1 MDSQTMETF
10 RRKLLSRGES
20 VLQRRR
26 RLLAAQHSLLE
37 NREADWEDLAA
48 KHAAAANSIEYL
60 AEPDKLVVTRIEA
73 SLDRIARGT
82 FGDCVTCHGA
92 IETER
97 LRAIPEV
104 ERCAGCTH

>member
-1 MDSQTMETF
+1 MDSQMIETF
-10 RRKLLSRGES
+10 RRKLLTRGES

-26 RLLAAQHSLLE
+26 RLLAAEHSLLE
-37 NREADWEDLAA
+37 NRDAEWEDLAA
-48 KHAAAANSIEYL
+48 KHAAAGSIDSL

-82 FGDCVTCHGA
+82 FGDCVNCHGA